1 MIFQH
6 FKTQEESY
14 EAMKDLANSM
24 ITLAGQLDRLEQVP
38 KSDQLGATISEFL
51 GMMGEVVD
59 FIQEW
64 LENRTCTY
72 QFT

>member
-1 MIFQH
+1 
-6 FKTQEESY
+6 
-14 EAMKDLANSM
+14 MKDLADSM
-24 ITLAGQLDRLEQVP
+24 ITLAGQLDRLKQVP

-64 LENRTCTY
+64 LENWTCTY

>member
-1 MIFQH
+1 LIFQH
-6 FKTQEESY
+6 FEVQEESHG
-14 EAMKDLANSM
+14 AMKTLANSM
-24 ITLAGQLDRLEQVP
+24 RTLAGYLNRLEQVP
-38 KSDQLGATISEFL
+38 KSDQLGATINEFL

-64 LENRTCTY
+64 LENWTCTY

>member
-1 MIFQH
+1 MI
-6 FKTQEESY
+6 T
-14 EAMKDLANSM
+14 LANSM
-24 ITLAGQLDRLEQVP
+24 ITLAGHLNRLEQVP

-64 LENRTCTY
+64 LENWTCTY

>member
-1 MIFQH
+1 M
-6 FKTQEESY
+6 KT
-14 EAMKDLANSM
+14 LANSM
-24 ITLAGQLDRLEQVP
+24 RTLAGYLNRLEQVP
-38 KSDQLGATISEFL
+38 KSDQLDTTISEFL

-64 LENRTCTY
+64 LENWTCTY